1 MRKAIR
7 SMVAALAVTCAV
19 AAVSVPTL
27 AASTPED
34 ASTPEN
40 ATAVASNTG
49 LGARPTAG
57 PGEYTFEMAEWD
69 RLNAIANGTWGAE
82 YTTCPK
88 CGYHNWTRQGNVYVC
103 DTCGNTTATVK
114 GAKGV
119 KGFVAGTEGIA
130 PVAASA
136 ETTVV
141 YATPAQAQAAAEVR
155 EANYAAAVAA
165 FQKQIAA
172 QNAAYLAALGK

>member
-27 AASTPED
+27 AASTPE
-34 ASTPEN
+34 N
-40 ATAVASNTG
+40 ADV
-49 LGARPTAG
+49 RPTA
-57 PGEYTFEMAEWD
+57 PAGEYTFEMAEWD
-69 RLNAIANGTWGAE
+69 RIHAIADGTWGAE
-82 YTTCPK
+82 YTTCPS
-88 CGYHNWTRQGNVYVC
+88 CGFHNWTRKGNVYVC
-103 DTCGNTTATVK
+103 DTCGYGTTAVK

-155 EANYAAAVAA
+155 EENYAAAVAA
-165 FQKQIAA
+165 FQRQIAE
-172 QNAAYLAALGK
+172 QNAAYLAYLGK

>member
-27 AASTPED
+27 AASTPEN
-34 ASTPEN
+34 ASE
-40 ATAVASNTG
+40 G
-49 LGARPTAG
+49 LGARPTAA

-82 YTTCPK
+82 YTTCPE
-88 CGYHNWTRQGNVYVC
+88 CGHHNWTRKGNVYVC

-130 PVAASA
+130 PVVANEGTA
-136 ETTVV
+136 VV

-155 EANYAAAVAA
+155 EANYAAAIAA
-165 FQKQIAA
+165 FQRQIAA
-172 QNAAYLAALGK
+172 QNAAYLASLGK